1 VLDTMANNDD
11 AQALSHLL
19 DSIEA
24 PDIKTLLSRMLVSD
38 ARMAD
43 INWRSA
49 FDSCLRSREKRAIMP
64 LKGIIA
70 RLAVLDP
77 DSEEY
82 GALLKK
88 ADALRTRK
96 SKIQP

>member
-1 VLDTMANNDD
+1 
-11 AQALSHLL
+11 
-19 DSIEA
+19 
-24 PDIKTLLSRMLVSD
+24 MLVSD

-43 INWRSA
+43 IDWRSA
-49 FDSCLRSREKRAIMP
+49 FDSCLRSKEKRAIMP
-64 LKGIIA
+64 LKEIIA

-77 DSEEY
+77 DSPEHA
-82 GALLKK
+82 ALLQQ